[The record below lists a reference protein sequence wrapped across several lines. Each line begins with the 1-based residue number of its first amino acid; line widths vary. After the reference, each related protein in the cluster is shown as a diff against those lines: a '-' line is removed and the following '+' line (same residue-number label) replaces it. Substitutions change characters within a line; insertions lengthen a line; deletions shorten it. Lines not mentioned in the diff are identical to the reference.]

1 MKKMLQLLLV
11 LFIFYFGIQILF
23 NIFGKGGDEEYSIK
37 NEHVFNVY
45 EKTTF
50 NLKNSE
56 DNYYFK
62 IDVENTS
69 FTYQLFHDFSKHQ
82 KVISDIKYVSDGTY
96 KCVLPI
102 FKNNE
107 ILVNALCE
115 KNGTYYLA
123 DNTNNTIITKLN
135 EIEGY
140 DSKNFDN
147 QEDFV
152 ETGKIKFNKNGLID
166 KYYLGFS
173 TYQGVMTASKN
184 FLSSY
189 HAVNVFEKDVYN
201 QKLATFTNQYYVVA
215 DYDES
220 YNFNKFYII
229 DLIKRTKDEVASDT
243 KISFDSYI
251 QGSVDGKVYVYDKEN
266 KKQYEINTDKK
277 TIALISNA
285 NSDVVF
291 YNNGWTEISIKE
303 ALSEKYF
310 VTENIEYKNNQFSK
324 IDKIGD
330 EVGFYY
336 LYKKVGNHYEVYR
349 KNFQDDNLVYLFNLN
364 NINTLYIENSIYYLD
379 DDKLYVYNDLIGNK
393 VVVVNNEFKYNK
405 NIKFGVYKKG

>member
-1 MKKMLQLLLV
+1 
-11 LFIFYFGIQILF
+11 
-23 NIFGKGGDEEYSIK
+23 
-37 NEHVFNVY
+37 
-45 EKTTF
+45 
-50 NLKNSE
+50 
-56 DNYYFK
+56 
-62 IDVENTS
+62 
-69 FTYQLFHDFSKHQ
+69 
-82 KVISDIKYVSDGTY
+82 
-96 KCVLPI
+96 
-102 FKNNE
+102 
-107 ILVNALCE
+107 
-115 KNGTYYLA
+115 
-123 DNTNNTIITKLN
+123 
-135 EIEGY
+135 
-140 DSKNFDN
+140 
-147 QEDFV
+147 
-152 ETGKIKFNKNGLID
+152 
-166 KYYLGFS
+166 
-173 TYQGVMTASKN
+173 MTASKN

-189 HAVNVFEKDVYN
+189 HDVNVFEKDVYN

-215 DYDES
+215 DYNES